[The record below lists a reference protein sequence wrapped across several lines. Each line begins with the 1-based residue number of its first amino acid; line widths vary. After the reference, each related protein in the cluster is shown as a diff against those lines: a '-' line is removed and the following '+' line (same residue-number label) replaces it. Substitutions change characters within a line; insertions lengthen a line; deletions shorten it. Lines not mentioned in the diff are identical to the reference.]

1 MLSPPHT
8 HFLIWIIL
16 FWMGHH
22 MSAQCPPGTYV
33 AGSGFGIHTLTEFQ
47 NTYGTT
53 HLIATDVTVRGTF
66 DIDAGM
72 TWTLDGVTVYLD
84 GSAQIRVLPN
94 ASMVAQ
100 ASSFADCGSP
110 WKEIYVSTNARLI
123 ADACQFSGSNHQ
135 AVQVVSLPQEVR
147 LTNNTF
153 TGNSTDLRINGIQN
167 PLQHT
172 IFNNNFVVKGIGT
185 AIANASNV
193 VIAFNNYNRFNL
205 NIPTIGIQ
213 VVLSDNIVIDQPR
226 ILNQSIAVEVLSSR
240 RIEVKR
246 TFIND
251 IYGVR
256 GIIAHGNS
264 RSLKITNNII
274 RVIEEGI
281 SVQNHV
287 LSNQDEIAISNNLV
301 SSRQN
306 TTIRVGHVSGPSIA
320 NDLASIKILNNF
332 INEVNQPV
340 SNTYYGIEVRNIPD
354 VPVLISQNRLSHY
367 YIHNVQ
373 PGGIYVWR
381 SWRETIIRDN
391 VVDANFTG
399 DMDFGIVVAESPN
412 CLISGNRIDG
422 GVNVMQRNIG
432 IELTPQDIALCCN
445 WVDDGQKGLYMLGPH
460 DNCHIFNTTFRTH
473 TEALFYDMVISQGAP
488 QIHRGNDWSGANTT
502 WDGYFVGNG
511 VDAQKVKY
519 WVSNNLLPNGLSKIF
534 VTSGVPSDWFYVNDS
549 TETVCNGTGPL
560 SASGSFCDELPG
572 GGDEI
577 TGNDEWA
584 AGSLDESDY
593 AVLRWISQRHLFGK
607 LERNPLLLL
616 HSPIIQN
623 FYAGAQNS
631 NISRFY
637 AVDAGLA
644 HLYDIPEDISEAYWA
659 LISEIDGMNNELLDL
674 LELMASASPEELPAL
689 EAQRD
694 AVAAQIATAEQ
705 TLATYEAIR
714 GTAIAQRVANILT
727 INAAIE
733 PETTYEA
740 DEKTINELYLN
751 ALANGNWDF
760 TVSEQAFIDAVAARC
775 PKFTG
780 PAVYKA
786 RMLQSYYRI
795 PDWSESDC
803 TPVAQRSFQKV
814 STAPA
819 NLRVY
824 PNPASDHLLIEVSAS
839 LVGQKGHVF
848 LHSLTGQQVFSH
860 PLSPGVRRIAL
871 PIDQLAN
878 GAYFLLLHTEN
889 GQQFRQKVVVLR

>member
-1 MLSPPHT
+1 
-8 HFLIWIIL
+8 
-16 FWMGHH
+16 MGHH
-22 MSAQCPPGTYV
+22 VSAQCPPGTYL

-47 NTYGTT
+47 NIYGTT

-66 DIDAGM
+66 EIDAGM
-72 TWTLDGVTVYLD
+72 TWTLDGVNVYLD
-84 GSAQIRVLPN
+84 GNAQIRILPN

-135 AVQVVSLPQEVR
+135 AVHVVSLPQEVR
-147 LTNNTF
+147 MTNNTF
-153 TGNSTDLRINGIQN
+153 AGNSTDLRINGIQN

-185 AIANASNV
+185 SIANASNV
-193 VIAFNNYNRFNL
+193 VIDFNNYNRFNL

-213 VVLSDNIVIDQPR
+213 VTLSDNIVIDQPR
-226 ILNQSIAVEVLSSR
+226 ILNQSTAVEISSSR
-240 RIEVKR
+240 RIEIKR

-251 IYGVR
+251 IYAVR

-281 SVQNHV
+281 SVQSHV
-287 LSNQDEIAISNNLV
+287 LSNQDEIAILNNAV

-306 TTIRVGHVSGPSIA
+306 TTIQVSHVSGPSIA
-320 NDLASIKILNNF
+320 NAVASIKILNNF
-332 INEVNQPV
+332 IHEVNQPV
-340 SNTYYGIEVRNIPD
+340 SSTYYGIEVRNIPN
-354 VPVLISQNRLSHY
+354 VPVLISQNRLFHY
-367 YIHNVQ
+367 YIYNVQ

-391 VVDANFTG
+391 VVDANFSG

-412 CLISGNRIDG
+412 CLISGNRVDG
-422 GVNVMQRNIG
+422 GVNVMQKNIG

-460 DNCHIFNTTFRTH
+460 ENCHIFNTTFQTH

-549 TETVCNGTGPL
+549 TETACNGTGP
-560 SASGSFCDELPG
+560 SGTSGSFCDELLEG
-572 GGDEI
+572 SNDI

-584 AGSLDESDY
+584 AGSLDDSDY
-593 AVLRWISQRHLFGK
+593 AVLHWVSQRHLFGK
-607 LERNPLLLL
+607 IERNPSLLS
-616 HSPIIQN
+616 HSSLIQG
-623 FYAGAQNS
+623 FYSVAQNN

-644 HLYDIPEDISEAYWA
+644 NLYDIPEDVSGAYWA
-659 LISEIDGMNNELLDL
+659 LISEIDGLNSELLDL
-674 LELMASASPEELPAL
+674 LEFMASASSEELPSL

-694 AVAAQIATAEQ
+694 TLAAQITAAEQ
-705 TLATYEAIR
+705 VLATYEAMR
-714 GTAIAQRVANILT
+714 ETAIAQRVADLLT
-727 INAAIE
+727 VNAAIE
-733 PETTYEA
+733 PEAAYEA

-760 TVSEQAFIDAVAARC
+760 TASEQAFIDAIAARC

-786 RMLQSYYRI
+786 RALQSYYRI

-803 TPVAQRSFQKV
+803 TPVAQRSIRQV
-814 STAPA
+814 STAPDV
-819 NLRVY
+819 LRVY

-839 LVGQKGHVF
+839 LGGQKGHVF
-848 LHSLTGQQVFSH
+848 LHSLTGQQVFSQ
-860 PLSPGVRRIAL
+860 PLSPGVQRIAL
-871 PIDQLAN
+871 PIDQLAD